1 MHKLSMSKYLIGE
14 RFLFDPYNNSLL
26 DQQENDDLV
35 RLGANESRALC
46 LLIEE
51 PGAIIHRNRL
61 HDYVW
66 REQGFEVDDSSLT
79 QAISTLRKALKDS
92 TKSPAFIKTVPK
104 RGYQMIAPVSL
115 YDEPV
120 CCASEESAFAEEE
133 PLYRPQIISSASAP
147 MKMAT
152 PAPEVRSKPQMWL
165 SLCAIVFAIVLPC
178 LVLFV
183 LPPKTDTLTP
193 IMNINGLS
201 VVTTKQNPPLGAW
214 KPLITQCINQYLVQH
229 NTQSKPI
236 MIVVSG
242 GQNAQLWINY
252 IHSGLHGGQNL
263 SQKYLT
269 SLKDGA
275 QLCQ

>member
-1 MHKLSMSKYLIGE
+1 MHKVSISKYLIGG
-14 RFLFDPYNNSLL
+14 RFLFDPYNNSLT
-26 DQQENDDLV
+26 DQQEPDDLV

-46 LLIEE
+46 LLIED

-92 TKSPAFIKTVPK
+92 TKSPSYIKTVPK
-104 RGYQMIAPVSL
+104 RGYQMIAPVTPYLTAENTCNDENNAEHSYNINPLLTESSQTSSTVIRDYRAPDKNLWISL
-115 YDEPV
+115 V
-120 CCASEESAFAEEE
+120 S
-133 PLYRPQIISSASAP
+133 III
-147 MKMAT
+147 
-152 PAPEVRSKPQMWL
+152 
-165 SLCAIVFAIVLPC
+165 AIVIPC

-183 LPPKTDTLTP
+183 LPPKVDHLQKIMTVDSLP
-193 IMNINGLS
+193 I
-201 VVTTKQNPPLGAW
+201 VTTKQNPPLNAW
-214 KPLITQCINQYLVQH
+214 KPLITRCVEQYLGRSP
-229 NTQSKPI
+229 TMTKPE

-252 IHSGLHGGQNL
+252 IHDKTHTASNL
-263 SQKYLT
+263 SQKFLT
-269 SLKDGA
+269 EQKDGA